1 MTPNSPRASVWTYRA
16 MAVSCSALVFVSVLA
31 GLPIAVVQS
40 VIHIETSSHPTDPSA
55 VDTAMWMLV
64 FASPL
69 VVVVTLGVSIMAAV
83 ATYGAVMRQLNS
95 N

>member
-40 VIHIETSSHPTDPSA
+40 VETSSHPTDPSA